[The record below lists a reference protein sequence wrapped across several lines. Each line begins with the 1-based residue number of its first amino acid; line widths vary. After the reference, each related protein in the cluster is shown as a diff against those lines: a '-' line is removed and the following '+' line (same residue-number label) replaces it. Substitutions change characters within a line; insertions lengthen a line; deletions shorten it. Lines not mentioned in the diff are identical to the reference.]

1 VGYRHWKSRGKRQ
14 NTANLPLEAWHN
26 VAATVS
32 DKTDAATAADAVHA
46 LLAHMGPRDRLVL
59 TLLYLEQ
66 CTVAEAAELCGWT
79 QTMVK
84 VQAYRARNRLR
95 KLLGDDR

>member
-1 VGYRHWKSRGKRQ
+1 
-14 NTANLPLEAWHN
+14 
-26 VAATVS
+26 
-32 DKTDAATAADAVHA
+32 
-46 LLAHMGPRDRLVL
+46 VL